1 MYLYTIS
8 TLFTG
13 EKKTFNCQ
21 SVLIS
26 VPFLCEFLPP
36 NWEVAN
42 AFYVLKMDQRSTVS
56 WCKRAQ
62 YYTVS
67 YIWLS
72 IQIKNNFVF
81 KNHVVII
88 TPKSYATNDSF
99 SFMHNM
105 HVLWYVMMHALPHWV
120 TLEIEMPSKMKLPQ
134 MWHFYIIIWVHT
146 LYLCGQPSAISLLMS
161 CNITQM
167 QGAVLFYGCLQR
179 LKTIHTSNPPI

>member
-8 TLFTG
+8 TLFNGG
-13 EKKTFNCQ
+13 ERL
-21 SVLIS
+21 LIANQCS
-26 VPFLCEFLPP
+26 FLCDFLPP
-36 NWEVAN
+36 NWEIAN

-81 KNHVVII
+81 KNHGVII
-88 TPKSYATNDSF
+88 TTECDATNDSF
-99 SFMHNM
+99 SFIICMY
-105 HVLWYVMMHALPHWV
+105 LWYVMMHVLPQWV
-120 TLEIEMPSKMKLPQ
+120 TLEIEMQSKMKLPQ
-134 MWHFYIIIWVHT
+134 MWYFYIIIWVHD

-161 CNITQM
+161 CNLTQM
-167 QGAVLFYGCLQR
+167 QGAMLFNVCLQR
-179 LKTIHTSNPPI
+179 LKTIHT